1 MRELLLGLL
10 CIALAC
16 CLLYGI
22 VRAAVRDGILAAKER
37 ESTRLAPEQIA
48 QIVCQSCGKSYDM
61 DSPKCPYCAQY
72 NSRIN

>member
-1 MRELLLGLL
+1 MRELFLGLL

-37 ESTRLAPEQIA
+37 ESTKPELEQIA

-61 DSPKCPYCAQY
+61 DSPKCPYCTQH